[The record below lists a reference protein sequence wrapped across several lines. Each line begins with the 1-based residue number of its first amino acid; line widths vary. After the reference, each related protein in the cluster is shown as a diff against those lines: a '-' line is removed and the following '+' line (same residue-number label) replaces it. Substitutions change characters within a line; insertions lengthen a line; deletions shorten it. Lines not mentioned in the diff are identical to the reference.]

1 MTVTSLRFKDNQYK
15 QIQDLAKFY
24 GISVTEFIRQTVL
37 DRIHDENDYKS
48 AVENIKKSHG
58 KTVKRKST
66 LKRLNLK

>member
-1 MTVTSLRFKDNQYK
+1 MTVTSLRFKEEHYK

-24 GISVTEFIRQTVL
+24 GVSVAEFIQQTIL

-58 KTVKRKST
+58 KTVPREAT
-66 LKRLNLK
+66 LRRLDLK